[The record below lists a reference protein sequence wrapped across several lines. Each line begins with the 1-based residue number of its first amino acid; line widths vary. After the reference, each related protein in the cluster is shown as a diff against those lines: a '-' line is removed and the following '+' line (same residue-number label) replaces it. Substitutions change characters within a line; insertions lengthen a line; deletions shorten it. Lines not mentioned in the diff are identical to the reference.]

1 MAKMKAGQA
10 LAKVLVSWDIDHVY
24 GITADSINNTVDGFY
39 QERDHLNY
47 IQVRHEEAG
56 SLAATADAKLTGKV
70 GVSFGSA
77 GPGATHLF
85 NGLYDAKMDHVP
97 VVAIVGQSATP
108 IMNTYFFQEMDQDP
122 LFADLTDFH
131 KQVTNP
137 EQIPFVMDE
146 AIRYAYHN
154 STPAVVIIPD
164 NLSGEEID
172 FEPFKTA
179 KVLTPATKPT
189 VDPEAVDAVYN
200 ELKAAKHPVLWV
212 GLGMKDAR
220 AEVVKFSEKF
230 SVPVL
235 TTAPATG
242 VIPTDHPNFMGSRGR
257 LGTKPAFE
265 VTQAA
270 DLIILAGTNYPFSRF
285 LPAGIKFIQIDNN
298 VENLGKQHDIDLA
311 ILADAK
317 PFFEK
322 LNEKGDVVAPTPFLK
337 AAQQDKKNWDLW
349 LNKVADDEKDGLAPE
364 AVIRA
369 VKENSTDNSVY
380 GLDVGNNLMWAIRQL
395 PFNANQ
401 KLTMSAWFGTMG
413 YALPASIAAKLS
425 YPDRQVFSISGD
437 GGFSMVM
444 QDILTQVQYQLPIIN
459 VVLENKAFG
468 YIQHEKITANQEPY
482 GINFIGANWAG
493 FAESMGAIGLQVTD
507 RQSLDA
513 AFKKVAE
520 LQAAGNK
527 KPILIDAKVKNQD
540 PADTSFMPI
549 DPEQFDKETIDTYN
563 KQSNLFDQP
572 PFSELLKNEGQN

>member
-1 MAKMKAGQA
+1 MAKMTAGQA
-10 LAKVLVSWDIDHVY
+10 LAKVLVSWDIDHLY
-24 GITADSINNTVDGFY
+24 GITADSINNTVDGLY
-39 QERDHLNY
+39 QERDKLHY
-47 IQVRHEEAG
+47 IQVRHEEVG

-85 NGLYDAKMDHVP
+85 NGLYDAKMDHAP

-122 LFADLTDFH
+122 LFVDLTDFH

-137 EQIPFVMDE
+137 DQIPYVMDE
-146 AIRYAYHN
+146 AIRYAYR
-154 STPAVVIIPD
+154 TKGPAIIIIPD
-164 NLSGEEID
+164 DLAGQEID
-172 FEPFKTA
+172 FEPYKTA
-179 KVLTPATKPT
+179 KVLNSATT
-189 VDPEAVDAVYN
+189 QIVDQTSVDAVYDL
-200 ELKAAKHPVLWV
+200 LKQAKHPVVWA

-220 AEVVKFSEKF
+220 NELVAFSEKF

-242 VIPTDHPNFMGSRGR
+242 IMPTDHPNFMGSRGR

-285 LPAGIKFIQIDNN
+285 LPKGIKFIQINNN
-298 VENLGKQHDIDLA
+298 VEDLGKQHDIDLTV
-311 ILADAK
+311 LADAK
-317 PFFEK
+317 AFFAK
-322 LNEKGDVVAPTPFLK
+322 LNETGAPIAPTAFLR
-337 AAQQDKKNWDLW
+337 AARKDKVNWDAW
-349 LNKVADDEKDGLAPE
+349 LNKVADDETDGLAPE

-369 VKENSTDNSVY
+369 IKDYSHDDAVF
-380 GLDVGNNLMWAIRQL
+380 GLDVGNNLMWSIRQL
-395 PFNANQ
+395 PFNHNQ
-401 KLTMSAWFGTMG
+401 KLSMSAWFGTMG

-425 YPDRQVFSISGD
+425 YPERQVFSVAGD

-468 YIQHEKITANQEPY
+468 YIQHEKLTANQDPY
-482 GINFIGANWAG
+482 GIHFIGANWAG
-493 FAESMGAIGLQVTD
+493 FANDMGAIGIKVSD
-507 RQSLDA
+507 GQSLKA
-513 AFKKVAE
+513 AFEQIAKLE
-520 LQAAGNK
+520 AAGNT

-540 PADTSFMPI
+540 PVDTSFMPI
-549 DPEQFDKETIDTYN
+549 DPDQFDQATIETYQ

-572 PFSELLKNEGQN
+572 AFSELLKREEL

>member
-1 MAKMKAGQA
+1 MAKMTAGQA
-10 LAKVLVSWDIDHVY
+10 LAKVLVSWDIDHLY
-24 GITADSINNTVDGFY
+24 GITADSINNTVDGLY
-39 QERDHLNY
+39 QERDKLHY
-47 IQVRHEEAG
+47 IQVRHEEVG

-70 GVSFGSA
+70 GISFGSA

-85 NGLYDAKMDHVP
+85 NGLYDAKMDHAP

-122 LFADLTDFH
+122 LFVDLTDFH

-137 EQIPFVMDE
+137 DQIPYVMDE
-146 AIRYAYHN
+146 AIRYAYR
-154 STPAVVIIPD
+154 TKGPAVIIIPD
-164 NLSGEEID
+164 DLAGQEID
-172 FEPFKTA
+172 FEPYKTA
-179 KVLTPATKPT
+179 KVLNSATT
-189 VDPEAVDAVYN
+189 QIVDQTSVDAVYDL
-200 ELKAAKHPVLWV
+200 LKQAKHPVVWA

-220 AEVVKFSEKF
+220 DELVAFSEKF

-242 VIPTDHPNFMGSRGR
+242 IMPTDHPNFMGSRGR

-285 LPAGIKFIQIDNN
+285 LPKGIKFIQINN
-298 VENLGKQHDIDLA
+298 SVEDLGKQHDIDLTV
-311 ILADAK
+311 LADAK
-317 PFFEK
+317 AFFAK
-322 LNEKGDVVAPTPFLK
+322 LNEAGAPIAPTAFLR
-337 AAQQDKKNWDLW
+337 AARKDKVNWDAW
-349 LNKVADDEKDGLAPE
+349 LNKVADDEIDGLAPE

-369 VKENSTDNSVY
+369 IKDYSHDDAVF
-380 GLDVGNNLMWAIRQL
+380 GLDVGNNLMWSIRQL
-395 PFNANQ
+395 PFNHNQ
-401 KLTMSAWFGTMG
+401 KLSMSAWFGTMG

-425 YPDRQVFSISGD
+425 YPERQVFSVAGD

-468 YIQHEKITANQEPY
+468 YIQHEKLTANQDPY
-482 GINFIGANWAG
+482 GIHFIGANWAG
-493 FAESMGAIGLQVTD
+493 FANDMGAIGIKVSD
-507 RQSLDA
+507 GQSLKA
-513 AFKKVAE
+513 AFEQIAKLE
-520 LQAAGNK
+520 AAGNT

-540 PADTSFMPI
+540 PVDTSFMPI
-549 DPEQFDKETIDTYN
+549 DPDQFDQATIETYQ

-572 PFSELLKNEGQN
+572 AFSELLKREEL